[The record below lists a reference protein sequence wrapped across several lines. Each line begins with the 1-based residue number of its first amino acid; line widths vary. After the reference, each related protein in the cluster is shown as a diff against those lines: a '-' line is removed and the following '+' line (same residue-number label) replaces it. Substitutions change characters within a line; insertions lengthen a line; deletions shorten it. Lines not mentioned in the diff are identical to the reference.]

1 MEKIVQR
8 ILQILANLF
17 APPSVLLCLGQMML
31 ILAFGKKFHI
41 FVDFCALCH
50 TSANKNEWVLLFDL
64 ENTVRTTEREREGE
78 YVNVF
83 PLFTS

>member
-1 MEKIVQR
+1 M
-8 ILQILANLF
+8 
-17 APPSVLLCLGQMML
+17 
-31 ILAFGKKFHI
+31 
-41 FVDFCALCH
+41 DFCALCH

>member
-1 MEKIVQR
+1 MEKIVQKE
-8 ILQILANLF
+8 LKILANFF
-17 APPSVLLCLGQMML
+17 APPSGLLCLVRSN
-31 ILAFGKKFHI
+31 H
-41 FVDFCALCH
+41 VDFSLLQKISHFCALCH